1 MAGGFPGH
9 RSCVAGQLTRLAWD
23 YVCAM
28 SDRAA
33 QIIAALRR
41 GHDDLVGRLAGL
53 GPDDIVRASGGSRD
67 WTVAQVVS
75 HLGSGAVISK
85 ASLDAA
91 VAGAGNPGMDF
102 NKEVWARW
110 DGMTPAEQVAA
121 FPAVNEELVAG
132 YEALD
137 GRALNELRI
146 DVGFLPQPLDV
157 AGHAGMRLTEFA
169 LHGWDVVVTFDPAAA
184 VARDAAVLLIDS
196 FGPMLRFAGKAD
208 QVDGAVTVAVRATVP
223 DRDFGLVIDDVVE
236 LTDLPSAAEAKI
248 VAPTEYLVRLFSGRH
263 GAEHTPESVRV
274 TGSLTLDD
282 LRRVFPGY

>member
-1 MAGGFPGH
+1 
-9 RSCVAGQLTRLAWD
+9 
-23 YVCAM
+23 M
-28 SDRAA
+28 SSRAA
-33 QIIAALRR
+33 QTIAALRR
-41 GHDDLVGRLAGL
+41 GHDDLVGRLAAL
-53 GPDDIVRASGGSRD
+53 GPDDVVRTSGGAKD

-91 VAGAGNPGMDF
+91 VAGEANPGMEF

-121 FPAVNEELVAG
+121 FPAANEELVAA

-137 GRALNELRI
+137 GRALEELRI
-146 DVGFLPQPLDV
+146 DVGFMPQPLD
-157 AGHAGMRLTEFA
+157 AAAFTGMRLTEFA
-169 LHGWDVVVTFDPAAA
+169 LHSWDVAVTFDPAAA
-184 VARDAAVLLIDS
+184 VARDAAVLLLDTL
-196 FGPMLRFAGKAD
+196 GPLLRFAGKAD

-223 DRDFGLVIDDVVE
+223 DRDLGLVIDDVVE
-236 LTDLPSAAEAKI
+236 LTDLPGSAEAKI
-248 VAPTEYLVRLFSGRH
+248 IAPTEYLVRLFSGRH
-263 GAEHTPESVRV
+263 AAEHTPDSVKV

>member
-1 MAGGFPGH
+1 
-9 RSCVAGQLTRLAWD
+9 
-23 YVCAM
+23 M
-28 SDRAA
+28 SSRAA
-33 QIIAALRR
+33 QTIAALRR
-41 GHDDLVGRLAGL
+41 GHDEFVGRLAAL
-53 GPDDIVRASGGSRD
+53 GPDDIVRTSGGAQD

-91 VAGAGNPGMDF
+91 IAGDDNPGMEF

-121 FPAVNEELVAG
+121 FPAVNEELVAA

-137 GRALNELRI
+137 GQALEQLRI
-146 DVGFLPQPLDV
+146 DVGFMPQPLDV

-169 LHGWDVVVTFDPAAA
+169 LHGWDVAVTFDPTAA
-184 VARDAAVLLIDS
+184 VPRDAAVLLVDTI
-196 FGPMLRFAGKAD
+196 GPLLRFAGKAD
-208 QVDGAVTVAVRATVP
+208 QIDGAVTVAVRATVP
-223 DRDFGLVIDDVVE
+223 DRDLGLVIDDVVE
-236 LTDLPSAAEAKI
+236 LTDVPPAAEAKI
-248 VAPTEYLVRLFSGRH
+248 IAPTEYLVRLFSGRH
-263 GAEHTPESVRV
+263 GAEHTPESVKV